1 MPNDKPEISF
11 AVFASLDLRIATII
25 AAELIEG
32 ADTLLK
38 LTLDVGD
45 LGTRT
50 VAAGIKAWYA
60 PEDLVGKQVSYL
72 ANLEPRMLRGI
83 ESQGMLVAAD
93 NGTRAILLHPDLPL
107 PAGSRLR

>member
-1 MPNDKPEISF
+1 MPDKPLITLD
-11 AVFASLDLRIATII
+11 VFKSLDLRIATIL
-25 AAELIEG
+25 AAEPVEG
-32 ADTLLK
+32 ADRLLK
-38 LTLDVGD
+38 LTLDVGE
-45 LGTRT
+45 LGERT

-60 PEDLVGKQVSYL
+60 PENLVGKQVSYL
-72 ANLEPRMLRGI
+72 ANLEPRLLRGI